1 LSAVRLFGRLKVE
14 MKIVVIG
21 YGRVGSRTVAALLDR
36 GHEITVVDKEA
47 SRLGRASQL
56 EGVELVQGNGIDV
69 DVQREAGMGEA
80 DLLLAVTFDDNVNL
94 MAAQVARSHFH
105 IPRAIAR
112 VYEPSHSEATQ
123 EDPQLIVV
131 CPTLLAVT
139 MIVEQVDIAAG
150 HPAPERIPPEIPKAQ
165 PRRRFDTTDE
175 SRYILIS
182 GGGKVGVNLAREL
195 YESGHEVA
203 LIERDPARA
212 VALSAKLDCQIYV
225 GDSST
230 HDVLEGADA
239 ARARVFVAATGSDQ
253 DNLIAC
259 EVAKKVFGVPKT
271 IARASNPKNEEVMAR
286 LGVDSTVS
294 STSIIQ
300 QVIERE
306 LPTVR
311 IKTLLSLQS
320 GAFQI
325 LEYPLDGTSPATG
338 RLVREIDLP
347 QESNLIAIL
356 RASTMMIPRG
366 ETKLE
371 EGDVIVALVNTDEEA
386 GLRLALLGA

>member
-1 LSAVRLFGRLKVE
+1 
-14 MKIVVIG
+14 

-36 GHEITVVDKEA
+36 GHQITVVDKEA

-69 DVQREAGMGEA
+69 DVQREAGIGEA
-80 DLLLAVTFDDNVNL
+80 DILLAVTFDDNVNL
-94 MAAQVARSHFH
+94 MAAQVARTHFH
-105 IPRAIAR
+105 VPRAIAR

-139 MIVEQVDIAAG
+139 MIAEQVDIAARQTVV
-150 HPAPERIPPEIPKAQ
+150 ERMPPEPLKAAPQ
-165 PRRRFDTTDE
+165 ARHITADE
-175 SRYILIS
+175 SRYILIA

-203 LIERDPARA
+203 VIERLPARA
-212 VALSAKLDCQIYV
+212 VALSSKLDCPVFV

-230 HDVLEGADA
+230 HDVLENAGAP
-239 ARARVFVAATGSDQ
+239 RARVFVAATGSDQ

-259 EVAKKVFGVPKT
+259 QVAKKVFGVPKT
-271 IARASNPKNEEVMAR
+271 IARASNPKNEEVMTR

-294 STSIIQ
+294 STAIIE

-306 LPTVR
+306 VPTVR

-325 LEYPLDGTSPATG
+325 LEYPLDSASPATG
-338 RLVREIDLP
+338 RLVREMDLP
-347 QESNLIAIL
+347 HESNLIAIL
-356 RASTMMIPRG
+356 RGHNTVVPRG
-366 ETKLE
+366 DTKFIA
-371 EGDVIVALVNTDEEA
+371 GDVVVALVNTEREA
-386 GLRLALLGA
+386 QLRLALLGA

>member
-1 LSAVRLFGRLKVE
+1 

-21 YGRVGSRTVAALLDR
+21 YGRVGSRTVASLLDR
-36 GHEITVVDKEA
+36 GHQITIVDKEA

-56 EGVELVQGNGIDV
+56 ESVELVQGNGIDV
-69 DVQREAGMGEA
+69 DIQREAGIGEA
-80 DLLLAVTFDDNVNL
+80 DILLAVTRDDNVNL
-94 MAAQVARSHFH
+94 MAAQVARSVYHV
-105 IPRAIAR
+105 PRAIAR
-112 VYEPSHSEATQ
+112 VYEPSHAEATQ
-123 EDPQLIVV
+123 EDPQLLVV

-139 MIVEQVDIAAG
+139 MIVEQVDIAANQSL
-150 HPAPERIPPEIPKAQ
+150 PDRLPPEPFPHR
-165 PRRRFDTTDE
+165 PRMIDQATDD
-175 SRYILIS
+175 SRYIIIA

-203 LIERDPARA
+203 MIEREPARA
-212 VALSAKLDCQIYV
+212 VALSSKLDCQVFV

-230 HDVLEGADA
+230 HDVLESAGAS
-239 ARARVFVAATGSDQ
+239 RARVFVAATGSDQ

-259 EVAKKVFGVPKT
+259 QVAKKVFGVQKT

-325 LEYPLDGTSPATG
+325 LEYPLDGAAPATG
-338 RLVREIDLP
+338 HTLREIKLP
-347 QESNLIAIL
+347 NESNIIAVL
-356 RASTMMIPRG
+356 RGNNLVVPRG
-366 ETKLE
+366 ETRLE
-371 EGDVIVALVNTDEEA
+371 DGDVVVALVNTDEESQ
-386 GLRLALLGA
+386 LRLALLGA

>member
-1 LSAVRLFGRLKVE
+1 

-21 YGRVGSRTVAALLDR
+21 YGRVGSRTVGALLER
-36 GHEITVVDKEA
+36 GHQITVIDKEA
-47 SRLGRASQL
+47 SRLGRASNL
-56 EGVELVQGNGIDV
+56 EGVELIQGNGIDV
-69 DVQREAGMGEA
+69 DIQRDAGIGDA
-80 DLLLAVTFDDNVNL
+80 DILLAVTRDDNVNL

-105 IPRAIAR
+105 VPRAIAR
-112 VYEPSHSEATQ
+112 VYEPSHAEATQ

-131 CPTLLAVT
+131 CPTLLAVD
-139 MIVEQVDIAAG
+139 MIVDQVDIAANQ
-150 HPAPERIPPEIPKAQ
+150 PIAERVPPEPIKAQ
-165 PRRRFDTTDE
+165 PRPRYNATDE

-182 GGGKVGVNLAREL
+182 GGGKVGVNLSREL

-203 LIERDPARA
+203 LIERDSARA
-212 VALSAKLDCQIYV
+212 VALSTKLDCEVFV

-230 HDVLEGADA
+230 HNVLEKAGA

-259 EVAKKVFGVPKT
+259 QVAKKVFGVPKT

-294 STSIIQ
+294 STAIIQ

-338 RLVREIDLP
+338 HTVREIDMP
-347 QESNLIAIL
+347 HESNLIAIL
-356 RASTMMIPRG
+356 RGDELVVPRG
-366 ETKLE
+366 ETKLRD
-371 EGDVIVALVNTDEEA
+371 GDVIVALVNAENEA
-386 GLRLALLGA
+386 GLRSALLGA

>member
-1 LSAVRLFGRLKVE
+1 

-21 YGRVGSRTVAALLDR
+21 YGRVGSRTVAALLER
-36 GHEITVVDKEA
+36 GHQITIIDKDA
-47 SRLGRASQL
+47 GRLGRATNL

-69 DVQREAGMGEA
+69 DVQREAGIGEA
-80 DLLLAVTFDDNVNL
+80 DILLAVTFDDNVNL
-94 MAAQVARSHFH
+94 MAAQVARTHFH
-105 IPRAIAR
+105 VPRAIAR
-112 VYEPSHSEATQ
+112 VYEPSHAEATQ

-139 MIVEQVDIAAG
+139 MIVEQVDVAAKQ
-150 HPAPERIPPEIPKAQ
+150 PLAERIPPEPPAAE
-165 PRRRFDTTDE
+165 RHMRYNATDE
-175 SRYILIS
+175 SRYIIIA

-212 VALSAKLDCQIYV
+212 VTLSSKLECPVFV

-230 HDVLEGADA
+230 HDVLENAGAV
-239 ARARVFVAATGSDQ
+239 RARVFVAATGSDQ

-259 EVAKKVFGVPKT
+259 EVAKKVFLIPKT

-294 STSIIQ
+294 STAIIQ

-325 LEYPLDGTSPATG
+325 LEYPLDAASPATG
-338 RLVREIDLP
+338 LTVREIDLP

-356 RASTMMIPRG
+356 RGTAMVVPRG
-366 ETKLE
+366 ETRLE
-371 EGDVIVALVNTDEEA
+371 EGDIIVALVSTEDEA
-386 GLRLALLGA
+386 ALRLALLGA

>member
-1 LSAVRLFGRLKVE
+1 

-21 YGRVGSRTVAALLDR
+21 YGRVGSRTVASLLDR
-36 GHEITVVDKEA
+36 GHQITIVDKEA

-69 DVQREAGMGEA
+69 DVQREAGIGEA
-80 DLLLAVTFDDNVNL
+80 DILLAVTRDDNVNL
-94 MAAQVARSHFH
+94 MAAQVARIHYH
-105 IPRAIAR
+105 VPRAIAR
-112 VYEPSHSEATQ
+112 VYEPSHAEATQ
-123 EDPQLIVV
+123 EDPQLLVV

-139 MIVEQVDIAAG
+139 MIVEQVDIAG
-150 HPAPERIPPEIPKAQ
+150 NQTMPERLPPEPIPVR
-165 PRRRFDTTDE
+165 PRGLDQATDD
-175 SRYILIS
+175 SRYIIIA

-203 LIERDPARA
+203 MIEQDPARA
-212 VALSAKLDCQIYV
+212 VVLSGKLDCQVFV

-230 HDVLEGADA
+230 HDVLESAGAS
-239 ARARVFVAATGSDQ
+239 RARVFVAATGSDQ

-259 EVAKKVFGVPKT
+259 QVAKKVFGVTKT

-325 LEYPLDGTSPATG
+325 LEYPLDAASPAAG
-338 RLVREIDLP
+338 HALREISLP
-347 QESNLIAIL
+347 NESNIIAVL
-356 RASTMMIPRG
+356 RSNKLVVPRG

-371 EGDVIVALVNTDEEA
+371 DGDVVVALVNAAEESQ
-386 GLRLALLGA
+386 LRLALLGA

>member
-1 LSAVRLFGRLKVE
+1 
-14 MKIVVIG
+14 
-21 YGRVGSRTVAALLDR
+21 
-36 GHEITVVDKEA
+36 
-47 SRLGRASQL
+47 
-56 EGVELVQGNGIDV
+56 
-69 DVQREAGMGEA
+69 
-80 DLLLAVTFDDNVNL
+80 
-94 MAAQVARSHFH
+94 MAAQVARTHFH
-105 IPRAIAR
+105 VPRAIAR
-112 VYEPSHSEATQ
+112 VYEPSHAEATH

-139 MIVEQVDIAAG
+139 MIVEQVDIAANQ
-150 HPAPERIPPEIPKAQ
+150 PVAERMPTEQVTPK
-165 PRRRFDTTDE
+165 PRLRYDATDE
-175 SRYILIS
+175 SRYILIA

-203 LIERDPARA
+203 VIERDPPRA
-212 VALSAKLDCQIYV
+212 VALSSKLDCPVFV

-230 HDVLEGADA
+230 HDVLETAGAP
-239 ARARVFVAATGSDQ
+239 RARVFVAATGSDQ

-259 EVAKKVFGVPKT
+259 QVAKKVFGVPKT

-294 STSIIQ
+294 STAIIR

-325 LEYPLDGTSPATG
+325 LEYPLDGSSPATG
-338 RLVREIDLP
+338 RPLREINLP
-347 QESNLIAIL
+347 HESNLIAIL
-356 RASTMMIPRG
+356 RGDTMVIPRG
-366 ETKLE
+366 ETTLSD
-371 EGDVIVALVNTDEEA
+371 GDLVVALVNTEKEA
-386 GLRLALLGA
+386 QLRLALLGA

>member
-1 LSAVRLFGRLKVE
+1 

-36 GHEITVVDKEA
+36 GHEISVVDKEA
-47 SRLGRASQL
+47 SRLGRACQL

-139 MIVEQVDIAAG
+139 MIVEQVDIASG
-150 HPAPERIPPEIPKAQ
+150 HPVTERMPPEIPKAQ
-165 PRRRFDTTDE
+165 ARRRFDTTDE

-212 VALSAKLDCQIYV
+212 VALSAKLECQIYV

-325 LEYPLDGTSPATG
+325 LEYPLDNTSPATG
-338 RLVREIDLP
+338 RMVREIDLP

-356 RASTMMIPRG
+356 RGNTMAIPRG

>member
-1 LSAVRLFGRLKVE
+1 

-21 YGRVGSRTVAALLDR
+21 YGRVGSRTVAALIER
-36 GHEITVVDKEA
+36 GHEISLIDKEA
-47 SRLGRASQL
+47 SRLGRASHL
-56 EGVELVQGNGIDV
+56 EGVELIQGNGIDV

-80 DLLLAVTFDDNVNL
+80 DLLLALTFDDNVNL
-94 MAAQVARSHFH
+94 MAAQVGRSHFSV
-105 IPRAIAR
+105 PRAIAR
-112 VYEPSHSEATQ
+112 VYEPTHAEATQ

-131 CPTLLAVT
+131 CPTLFAAKL
-139 MIVEQVDIAAG
+139 IVEEVDIAASM
-150 HPAPERIPPEIPKAQ
+150 PVDDRIPTVPPKAQ
-165 PRRRFDTTDE
+165 PRRRVNTTDE
-175 SRYILIS
+175 SRYILIA

-195 YESGHEVA
+195 YENGHEVA
-203 LIERDPARA
+203 VIERDNSRA
-212 VALSAKLDCQIYV
+212 AALVNKLDCPVFI

-230 HDVLEGADA
+230 HNVLETAGAP
-239 ARARVFVAATGSDQ
+239 RARVFVAATGSDQ

-259 EVAKKVFGVPKT
+259 QVAKKVFGVPKT

-294 STSIIQ
+294 STAIIE

-325 LEYPLDGTSPATG
+325 LEYPLDAYSPATG
-338 RLVREIDLP
+338 HLLRDIDLP
-347 QESNLIAIL
+347 PESNLIAIL
-356 RASTMMIPRG
+356 RGNTTVVPRG
-366 ETKLE
+366 ETTLSD
-371 EGDVIVALVNTDEEA
+371 GDVVVALVNTEQEA
-386 GLRLALLGA
+386 QLRIALLGA

>member
-1 LSAVRLFGRLKVE
+1 

-21 YGRVGSRTVAALLDR
+21 YGRVGFRTVAALIER
-36 GHEITVVDKEA
+36 GHQITIIDKEA

-56 EGVELVQGNGIDV
+56 EGVELIQGNGIDV
-69 DVQREAGMGEA
+69 DVQREAGIGEA
-80 DLLLAVTFDDNVNL
+80 DMLLAVTLDDNVNL
-94 MAAQVARSHFH
+94 MAAQVARTHYH
-105 IPRAIAR
+105 VPRAIAR
-112 VYEPSHSEATQ
+112 VYEPSHAEATQ

-139 MIVEQVDIAAG
+139 MIVEQVDIAAKQ
-150 HPAPERIPPEIPKAQ
+150 PLAERPSPELPVVK
-165 PRRRFDTTDE
+165 PRQRLDATDE
-175 SRYILIS
+175 SRYILIA
-182 GGGKVGVNLAREL
+182 GGGKVGVNLSREL
-195 YESGHEVA
+195 YENGHEVA
-203 LIERDPARA
+203 LIEREPARA
-212 VALSAKLDCQIYV
+212 VALSGKLECPVFV

-230 HDVLEGADA
+230 HDVLENADA

-259 EVAKKVFGVPKT
+259 QVAKKVFGVPKT

-294 STSIIQ
+294 STAIIQ

-320 GAFQI
+320 GAYQI
-325 LEYPLDGTSPATG
+325 LEYPLHATSPAIHRT
-338 RLVREIDLP
+338 VREINLP
-347 QESNLIAIL
+347 HESNLIAIL
-356 RASTMMIPRG
+356 RGKSTVVPRG
-366 ETKLE
+366 DTELND
-371 EGDVIVALVNTDEEA
+371 GDVVVALVNTEQE
-386 GLRLALLGA
+386 GELRSALLGASAL

>member
-1 LSAVRLFGRLKVE
+1 

-21 YGRVGSRTVAALLDR
+21 YGRVGSRTVALLLDR
-36 GHEITVVDKEA
+36 GHQITIVDKEA

-69 DVQREAGMGEA
+69 DVQREAGIGEA
-80 DLLLAVTFDDNVNL
+80 DILLAVTRDDNVNL
-94 MAAQVARSHFH
+94 MAAQVARIHYH
-105 IPRAIAR
+105 VPRAIAR
-112 VYEPSHSEATQ
+112 VYEPSHAEATQ

-139 MIVEQVDIAAG
+139 MIVEQVDIASNQTM
-150 HPAPERIPPEIPKAQ
+150 PERLPPEPPPTR
-165 PRRRFDTTDE
+165 PRMLDEATDE
-175 SRYILIS
+175 SRYIIIA

-203 LIERDPARA
+203 VIEQDPARG
-212 VALSAKLDCQIYV
+212 VVLSGKLDCQVFV

-230 HDVLEGADA
+230 HDVLDTAGAS
-239 ARARVFVAATGSDQ
+239 RARVFVAATGSDQ

-259 EVAKKVFGVPKT
+259 QVAKKVFGVTKT

-325 LEYPLDGTSPATG
+325 LEYPLDTAAPATG
-338 RLVREIDLP
+338 HALRDVKLP
-347 QESNLIAIL
+347 NESNIIAVL
-356 RASTMMIPRG
+356 RGNNLVVPRG
-366 ETKLE
+366 ETRLE
-371 EGDVIVALVNTDEEA
+371 DGDIVVALVNTEEESQ
-386 GLRLALLGA
+386 LRLALLGA

>member
-1 LSAVRLFGRLKVE
+1 

-21 YGRVGSRTVAALLDR
+21 YGRVGSRTVASLLDR
-36 GHEITVVDKEA
+36 GHQLTIVDKEA

-56 EGVELVQGNGIDV
+56 ESVELVQGNGIDV
-69 DVQREAGMGEA
+69 DVQREAGIGEA
-80 DLLLAVTFDDNVNL
+80 DILLAVTRDDNVNL
-94 MAAQVARSHFH
+94 MAAQVARMHYH
-105 IPRAIAR
+105 VPRAIAR
-112 VYEPSHSEATQ
+112 VYEPSHAEATQ

-139 MIVEQVDIAAG
+139 MIVEQVDIAANQ
-150 HPAPERIPPEIPKAQ
+150 PLSERMPPEHYATHTRVRYQ
-165 PRRRFDTTDE
+165 ATDE
-175 SRYILIS
+175 SRYILIA

-203 LIERDPARA
+203 VIEQDASRA
-212 VALSAKLDCQIYV
+212 VALSSKLACQVFV

-230 HDVLEGADA
+230 HDVLDSAGAS
-239 ARARVFVAATGSDQ
+239 RARVFVAATGSDQ

-259 EVAKKVFGVPKT
+259 QVAKKVFGVTKT
-271 IARASNPKNEEVMAR
+271 IARASNPKNEDVMAR

-311 IKTLLSLQS
+311 IKTLLSLQA

-325 LEYPLDGTSPATG
+325 LEYPLDGASPATG
-338 RLVREIDLP
+338 RTLREIHLP
-347 QESNLIAIL
+347 NESNIIAVL
-356 RASTMMIPRG
+356 RKDKLVVPRG

-371 EGDVIVALVNTDEEA
+371 DGDVVVALVNSDEESQ
-386 GLRLALLGA
+386 LRLALLGA

>member
-1 LSAVRLFGRLKVE
+1 

-21 YGRVGSRTVAALLDR
+21 YGRVGSRTVAELIKR
-36 GHEITVVDKEA
+36 GHQISLVDKEA
-47 SRLGRASQL
+47 TRLSRASHL

-69 DVQREAGMGEA
+69 DVQREAGIGDA
-80 DLLLAVTFDDNVNL
+80 DMLLAVTRDDNVNL
-94 MAAQVARSHFH
+94 MAAQVARSHYRV
-105 IPRAIAR
+105 PYAIAR

-131 CPTLLAVT
+131 CPTLFAVKL
-139 MIVEQVDIAAG
+139 IVEQVDIASNKR
-150 HPAPERIPPEIPKAQ
+150 PAQKESISAEPPKVA
-165 PRRRFDTTDE
+165 PRQRFKSTDD
-175 SRYILIS
+175 SRYILIA

-203 LIERDPARA
+203 VIERDNARA
-212 VALSAKLDCQIYV
+212 AALSNKLDCPVFI

-230 HDVLEGADA
+230 HDVLENAEA
-239 ARARVFVAATGSDQ
+239 HRARVFVAATGSDQ

-259 EVAKKVFGVPKT
+259 QLAKKVFGVPKT

-294 STSIIQ
+294 STAIIQ

-311 IKTLLSLQS
+311 IKTLLSLQE

-325 LEYPLDGTSPATG
+325 LEYSLDADSPATG
-338 RLVREIDLP
+338 HLLREIELP
-347 QESNLIAIL
+347 PESNLIAIL
-356 RASTMMIPRG
+356 RGNTTVVPRG
-366 ETKLE
+366 ETRLT
-371 EGDVIVALVNTDEEA
+371 EGDLVVALVDSEQEA
-386 GLRLALLGA
+386 RLRMALLGA

>member
-1 LSAVRLFGRLKVE
+1 

-21 YGRVGSRTVAALLDR
+21 YGRVGSRTVAALLER
-36 GHEITVVDKEA
+36 GHQITVVDKES
-47 SRLGRASQL
+47 SRLGRASRM

-69 DVQREAGMGEA
+69 DVQREAGIGEA
-80 DLLLAVTFDDNVNL
+80 DILLAVTFDDNVNL
-94 MAAQVARSHFH
+94 MAAQVARTHFH
-105 IPRAIAR
+105 VPRAIAR
-112 VYEPSHSEATQ
+112 FYDPVHAEATQ

-139 MIVEQVDIAAG
+139 MIVEQVDIVANE
-150 HPAPERIPPEIPKAQ
+150 PAIERIIPELITAPA
-165 PRRRFDTTDE
+165 RLRYDATDE
-175 SRYILIS
+175 SRYILIA

-203 LIERDPARA
+203 VIERESSRA
-212 VALSAKLDCQIYV
+212 VALSSKLDCPVFV

-230 HDVLEGADA
+230 HDVLETAGAP
-239 ARARVFVAATGSDQ
+239 RARVFVAATGSDQ

-259 EVAKKVFGVPKT
+259 QVAKKVFGIPKT

-311 IKTLLSLQS
+311 IKTLLSLQE

-325 LEYPLDGTSPATG
+325 LEYSLDGSSPATD
-338 RLVREIDLP
+338 RALRDIDLP
-347 QESNLIAIL
+347 QESNIIAIL
-356 RASTMMIPRG
+356 RGNAMVIPRG

-371 EGDVIVALVNTDEEA
+371 DGDVVVALVNTDEEA
-386 GLRLALLGA
+386 ALRHALLGA

>member
-1 LSAVRLFGRLKVE
+1 

-21 YGRVGSRTVAALLDR
+21 YGRVGSRTVAALLER
-36 GHEITVVDKEA
+36 GHQITVIDKEA

-69 DVQREAGMGEA
+69 DVQREAGIGEA

-94 MAAQVARSHFH
+94 MAAQVARTHFH
-105 IPRAIAR
+105 VPRAIAR

-150 HPAPERIPPEIPKAQ
+150 QPVPERMPPEVPKAQ

-203 LIERDPARA
+203 LIERDAARA
-212 VALSAKLDCQIYV
+212 VALSAKLDCEVFV

-230 HDVLEGADA
+230 HDVLEVASA
-239 ARARVFVAATGSDQ
+239 FRARVFVAATGSDQ

-259 EVAKKVFGVPKT
+259 QVAKKVFGVPKT

-294 STSIIQ
+294 STAIIQ

-311 IKTLLSLQS
+311 IKTLLSLQA

-325 LEYPLDGTSPATG
+325 LEYPLDDTSPASG
-338 RLVREIDLP
+338 RAVREVDLP

-356 RASTMMIPRG
+356 RGNTMVVPRG

-371 EGDVIVALVNTDEEA
+371 DGDIVVALVNTEEEA

>member
-1 LSAVRLFGRLKVE
+1 

-21 YGRVGSRTVAALLDR
+21 YGRVGSRTVGALLER
-36 GHEITVVDKEA
+36 GHQITVIDKEA
-47 SRLGRASQL
+47 SRLGRASNL
-56 EGVELVQGNGIDV
+56 EGVELIQGNGIDV
-69 DVQREAGMGEA
+69 DIQRDAGIGEA
-80 DLLLAVTFDDNVNL
+80 DILLAVTRDDNVNL

-105 IPRAIAR
+105 VPRAIAR
-112 VYEPSHSEATQ
+112 VYEPSHAEATQ

-131 CPTLLAVT
+131 CPTLLAVD
-139 MIVEQVDIAAG
+139 MIVDQVDIAANQ
-150 HPAPERIPPEIPKAQ
+150 PIAERVPPEPIKAQ
-165 PRRRFDTTDE
+165 ARPRYNATDE

-182 GGGKVGVNLAREL
+182 GGGKVGVNLSREL

-212 VALSAKLDCQIYV
+212 VALSTKLDCEVFV

-230 HDVLEGADA
+230 HNVLENAGAV
-239 ARARVFVAATGSDQ
+239 RARVFVAATGSDQ

-259 EVAKKVFGVPKT
+259 QVAKKVFGVPKT

-294 STSIIQ
+294 STAIIQ

-338 RLVREIDLP
+338 HTVREIDMP
-347 QESNLIAIL
+347 HESNLIAIL
-356 RASTMMIPRG
+356 RGDELVVPRG
-366 ETKLE
+366 ETKLRD
-371 EGDVIVALVNTDEEA
+371 GDVIVALVNAENEA
-386 GLRLALLGA
+386 GLRSALLGA

>member
-1 LSAVRLFGRLKVE
+1 

-36 GHEITVVDKEA
+36 GHQITVVDKEA
-47 SRLGRASQL
+47 SRLGRASSL
-56 EGVELVQGNGIDV
+56 EGVELIQGNGIDV
-69 DVQREAGMGEA
+69 EVQREAGIGDA
-80 DLLLAVTFDDNVNL
+80 DILLAVTFDDNVNL
-94 MAAQVARSHFH
+94 MAAQVARTHFH
-105 IPRAIAR
+105 VPRAIAR
-112 VYEPSHSEATQ
+112 VYEPSHAEATQ

-139 MIVEQVDIAAG
+139 MIAEQVDIASKQ
-150 HPAPERIPPEIPKAQ
+150 PAVERIPPEPAKAEV
-165 PRRRFDTTDE
+165 RLRYDATDE
-175 SRYILIS
+175 SRYILIA

-203 LIERDPARA
+203 VIERETSRA
-212 VALSAKLDCQIYV
+212 VALSSKLDCPVFV

-230 HDVLEGADA
+230 HDVLETAGAP
-239 ARARVFVAATGSDQ
+239 RARVFVAATGSDQ

-259 EVAKKVFGVPKT
+259 QVAKKVFGVPKT
-271 IARASNPKNEEVMAR
+271 IARASNPNNEEVMAR

-294 STSIIQ
+294 STAIIQ

-311 IKTLLSLQS
+311 IKTLLSLQA

-325 LEYPLDGTSPATG
+325 LEYPLDSTSPATG
-338 RLVREIDLP
+338 QMVREIDLP
-347 QESNLIAIL
+347 HESNLIAIL
-356 RASTMMIPRG
+356 RGKTTVVPRG
-366 ETKLE
+366 DTTLKD
-371 EGDVIVALVNTDEEA
+371 GDLVVTLVNTEKE
-386 GLRLALLGA
+386 GQLRLALLGA

>member
-1 LSAVRLFGRLKVE
+1 

-21 YGRVGSRTVAALLDR
+21 YGRVGFRTVAALLER
-36 GHEITVVDKEA
+36 GHQITIIDKD
-47 SRLGRASQL
+47 SGRLGRASQL

-69 DVQREAGMGEA
+69 DVQREGGIGEA
-80 DLLLAVTFDDNVNL
+80 DILLAVTFDDNVNL

-105 IPRAIAR
+105 VPRAIAR
-112 VYEPSHSEATQ
+112 VYEPSHAEATQ
-123 EDPQLIVV
+123 EDPQLTVV

-139 MIVEQVDIAAG
+139 MIVEQVDIAAKQ
-150 HPAPERIPPEIPKAQ
+150 PLADRPPVEAPMTQ
-165 PRRRFDTTDE
+165 PRPTFTPTDD
-175 SRYILIS
+175 SRYILIA

-212 VALSAKLDCQIYV
+212 VALSSKLDCQVFV

-230 HDVLEGADA
+230 HDVLEAAGA

-259 EVAKKVFGVPKT
+259 QVAKKVFGVPKT

-311 IKTLLSLQS
+311 IKTLLSLQA

-325 LEYPLDGTSPATG
+325 LEYPLDGGSPAAGHT
-338 RLVREIDLP
+338 VREMNLP
-347 QESNLIAIL
+347 HESNLIAIL
-356 RASTMMIPRG
+356 RGNKTVVPRG
-366 ETKLE
+366 DTAFKD
-371 EGDVIVALVNTDEEA
+371 GDIVVALVNTENEA
-386 GLRLALLGA
+386 QLRSALLGA

>member
-1 LSAVRLFGRLKVE
+1 

-47 SRLGRASQL
+47 SRLGRASRL

-69 DVQREAGMGEA
+69 DVQREAGIGEA
-80 DLLLAVTFDDNVNL
+80 DILLAVTFDDNVNL
-94 MAAQVARSHFH
+94 MAAQVARTHFH
-105 IPRAIAR
+105 VPRAIAR
-112 VYEPSHSEATQ
+112 VYEPSHAEATQ

-139 MIVEQVDIAAG
+139 MIVEQVDIAANQRI
-150 HPAPERIPPEIPKAQ
+150 AERMPPEPAKAQ
-165 PRRRFDTTDE
+165 PHSRHDTTDE
-175 SRYILIS
+175 SRYILIA

-195 YESGHEVA
+195 YESGHDVA
-203 LIERDPARA
+203 VIEREPSRA
-212 VALSAKLDCQIYV
+212 VALSSKLDCPVFV

-230 HDVLEGADA
+230 HDVLETAGAP
-239 ARARVFVAATGSDQ
+239 RARVFVAATGSDQ

-259 EVAKKVFGVPKT
+259 QVAKKVFGVPKT

-294 STSIIQ
+294 STAIIQ

-311 IKTLLSLQS
+311 IKTLLSLQA

-338 RLVREIDLP
+338 RALREIDLP
-347 QESNLIAIL
+347 HESNLIAIL
-356 RASTMMIPRG
+356 RGGAMVIPRG

-371 EGDVIVALVNTDEEA
+371 DGDVIVALVNTEQEA

>member
-1 LSAVRLFGRLKVE
+1 

-21 YGRVGSRTVAALLDR
+21 YGRVGSRTVALLLDR
-36 GHEITVVDKEA
+36 GHQITIVDKEA

-69 DVQREAGMGEA
+69 DVQREAGIGEA
-80 DLLLAVTFDDNVNL
+80 DILLAVTRDDNVNL
-94 MAAQVARSHFH
+94 MAAQVARIHYH
-105 IPRAIAR
+105 VPRAIAR
-112 VYEPSHSEATQ
+112 VYEPSHAEATQ
-123 EDPQLIVV
+123 EDPQLLVV

-139 MIVEQVDIAAG
+139 MIVEQVDIAG
-150 HPAPERIPPEIPKAQ
+150 NQTMPERLPPEPIPVR
-165 PRRRFDTTDE
+165 PRGLDQATDD
-175 SRYILIS
+175 SRYIIIA

-203 LIERDPARA
+203 MIEQDPARA
-212 VALSAKLDCQIYV
+212 VVLSGKLDCQVFV

-230 HDVLEGADA
+230 HDVLESAGAS
-239 ARARVFVAATGSDQ
+239 RARVFVAATGSDQ

-259 EVAKKVFGVPKT
+259 QVAKKVFGVTKT

-325 LEYPLDGTSPATG
+325 LEYPLDAASPAAG
-338 RLVREIDLP
+338 HALREISLP
-347 QESNLIAIL
+347 NESNVIAVL
-356 RASTMMIPRG
+356 RSSKLVVPRG

-371 EGDVIVALVNTDEEA
+371 DGDVVVALVNAAEESQ
-386 GLRLALLGA
+386 LRLALLGA

>member
-1 LSAVRLFGRLKVE
+1 

-21 YGRVGSRTVAALLDR
+21 YGRVGSRTVAALVER
-36 GHEITVVDKEA
+36 GHEISIIDKEA
-47 SRLGRASQL
+47 GRLGRASQL

-80 DLLLAVTFDDNVNL
+80 DMLLAITRDDNVNL
-94 MAAQVARSHFH
+94 MAAQVARVHFH
-105 IPRAIAR
+105 VPRAVAR
-112 VYEPSHSEATQ
+112 VYEPSHAEATQ
-123 EDPQLIVV
+123 EDPQLTVI
-131 CPTLLAVT
+131 CPTLLAAEL
-139 MIVEQVDIAAG
+139 IIAQVDIKAKQQPAA
-150 HPAPERIPPEIPKAQ
+150 RISAEPPRAAVRPHYNA
-165 PRRRFDTTDE
+165 TDE
-175 SRYILIS
+175 SRYIIIA

-203 LIERDPARA
+203 VIENDSMRA
-212 VALSAKLDCQIYV
+212 VTLSNKLDCPVFI

-230 HDVLEGADA
+230 HDVLESADA
-239 ARARVFVAATGSDQ
+239 QRARVFVAATGSDQ

-259 EVAKKVFGVPKT
+259 QVAKKVFGVPKT

-311 IKTLLSLQS
+311 IKTLLSLQA

-325 LEYPLDGTSPATG
+325 LEYPIDAHSPAAG
-338 RLVREIDLP
+338 RFLRDVALP
-347 QESNLIAIL
+347 LESNLILIL
-356 RASTMMIPRG
+356 RGNTTVVPRG
-366 ETKLE
+366 ETQVN
-371 EGDVIVALVNTDEEA
+371 EGDIIVALVNTDQEA
-386 GLRLALLGA
+386 QLRTALLGA